1 MSSGNMIVWST
12 QSGQER
18 GSSLQQGCKLVW
30 KKNSYLSLSGAVP
43 CVQCI
48 TYIKVK
54 YSPSKDW
61 RGLELNSDFFFFVIV
76 KYNILTDYFSLSN
89 SLMSRIWEFS
99 LLCFSFSQL
108 IRPINAIVNISLEHL
123 YWYLKWSLHWMRSMH
138 NIRQKRLVLPSV
150 ERRKSQ
156 CTFR

>member
-1 MSSGNMIVWST
+1 MIIWST
-12 QSGQER
+12 HEVEKKEKVHH
-18 GSSLQQGCKLVW
+18 SSVVNLSE
-30 KKNSYLSLSGAVP
+30 KKPVIYLYWSELFF
-43 CVQCI
+43 
-48 TYIKVK
+48 IKRLTWPWIEFQFLFFIVIIK
-54 YSPSKDW
+54 H
-61 RGLELNSDFFFFVIV
+61 LNWLF
-76 KYNILTDYFSLSN
+76 SN
-89 SLMSRIWEFS
+89 SLMSRTWEFS